1 MPETAE
7 QRQGKIPSKLPIN
20 HHWRKSNMPLDTQL
34 MNTGPA
40 EDSTPGRTLIPSL
53 ITPSYRT

>member
-1 MPETAE
+1 
-7 QRQGKIPSKLPIN
+7 
-20 HHWRKSNMPLDTQL
+20 MPLDTQL